1 MMNTYDERTRLILAE
16 IGRVTLGLLASDGV
30 TKQSIVDK
38 LKNDAKEEDNPAR
51 KSILDDAV
59 NYLNSQ
65 I

>member
-1 MMNTYDERTRLILAE
+1 MNTYDERTRLILAE

-30 TKQSIVDK
+30 TKQGIVDK

>member
-1 MMNTYDERTRLILAE
+1 MNTYDERTRLILAE
-16 IGRVTLGLLASDGV
+16 IGRVTLRLLASDGV
-30 TKQSIVDK
+30 TKQGIVDK

>member
-16 IGRVTLGLLASDGV
+16 IGRVTLRLLASDGV
-30 TKQSIVDK
+30 TKQGIVDK

>member
-1 MMNTYDERTRLILAE
+1 MNTYDERTRLILAE